1 MVAKGI
7 ESCFIGPMHIHDI
20 IHWFQQNFLH
30 LDKSLEHI
38 VSLYGVWVYG
48 ILFAIV
54 FCETGLVITPFL
66 PGDALLFA
74 VGAYSVSH
82 PGAGLQWPVAMVLLM
97 IAAILGNLTNFS
109 IGGALGSR
117 IFKENALILKK
128 DYLDR
133 GHLFFEKHGPKAV
146 ILARFL
152 PVFRT
157 LVPFVA
163 GMASMEYARFVLH
176 TVIGS
181 VLWVFL
187 MMIAGVLFGGIPWV
201 QAHFETVVLAIVAVS
216 MVPVAYEAFVGVLG
230 MRKKSAGRAG

>member
-1 MVAKGI
+1 
-7 ESCFIGPMHIHDI
+7 MHLVDL
-20 IHWFQQNFLH
+20 IHWFQQNFIH

-38 VSLYGVWVYG
+38 VSLYGVWVYA

-74 VGAYSVSH
+74 IGAYAVSH
-82 PGAGLQWPVAMVLLM
+82 PGSGLQWPVAMALLM
-97 IAAILGNLTNFS
+97 VAAILGNLTNFS
-109 IGGALGSR
+109 IGGVLGGR
-117 IFKENALILKK
+117 IFKENALILKR

-133 GHLFFEKHGPKAV
+133 AHVFFEKHGPKAV

-152 PVFRT
+152 PIFRT

-163 GMASMEYARFVLH
+163 GMASMERPRFILH
-176 TVIGS
+176 TVLGS

-187 MMIAGVLFGGIPWV
+187 MMISGVLFGRIPWV
-201 QAHFETVVLAIVAVS
+201 QSHFETVVLGIILVS
-216 MVPVAYEAFVGVLG
+216 MIPVAFEAVAQFLES
-230 MRKKSAGRAG
+230 RKGRGKSAGLKS